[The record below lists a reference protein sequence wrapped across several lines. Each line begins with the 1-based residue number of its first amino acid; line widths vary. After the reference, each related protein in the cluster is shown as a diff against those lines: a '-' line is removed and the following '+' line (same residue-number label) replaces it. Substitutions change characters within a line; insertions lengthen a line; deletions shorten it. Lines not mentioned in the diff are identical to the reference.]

1 MLHVDKWKEL
11 ATRLKSLKEE
21 EANLRR
27 DICAELIAQTEMVNG
42 IATYKGNVEGY
53 DVVAKQSLSFS
64 IDVAALGTIWDE
76 LSQAEQDC
84 VEMKPT
90 LKIGPYKKLPED
102 ALLHEAVVTKFAIPT
117 LKAEEPVS

>member
-11 ATRLKSLKEE
+11 STRLRALKEE
-21 EANLRR
+21 EADLRR

-53 DVVAKQSLSFS
+53 DVIAKQSLSFS
-64 IDVAALGTIWDE
+64 LDIAVLDSIWDG
-76 LSQAEQDC
+76 LTQAEQDC

-102 ALLHEAVVTKFAIPT
+102 ALLHEAIVTRMAMPT
-117 LKAEEPVS
+117 LKAEEPAE

>member
-21 EANLRR
+21 EADLRR
-27 DICAELIAQTEMVNG
+27 DICAELIAGVEMKNG

-53 DVVAKQSLSFS
+53 DVTAKQSLSFS
-64 IDVAALGTIWDE
+64 LDVAALGTIWDE

-84 VEMKPT
+84 IELKPT

-102 ALLHEAVVTKFAIPT
+102 SLLHEAVVSRLAMPT
-117 LKAEEPVS
+117 LKAEEPSV